1 MVAAVVGSAIALAI
15 VWSPAEFAAP
25 DDEGVIEHAALFEVS
40 EEGGDGFVD
49 GADEGAVGALDV
61 VVAVPVSGVGLDEA
75 DAFFE
80 EASGEE
86 AFPAEGIGVWI
97 SDAVGVEGA
106 LFFAFEVDEVGNF
119 HLHAVGEL
127 VGFHACCEIGVLGI
141 FAGVL
146 VVELC
151 EGIKCGT
158 LVVARLERLRFEVE
172 KRGTSGAEGGSLVE
186 GGEESTGPIF

>member
-1 MVAAVVGSAIALAI
+1 MVAAVVGSAIAFAI
-15 VWSPAEFAAP
+15 VRSTAEFAAP

-127 VGFHACCEIGVLGI
+127 VGGHACGEVAAIRAVGKV
-141 FAGVL
+141 VL
-146 VVELC
+146 VEFC
-151 EGIKCGT
+151 E
-158 LVVARLERLRFEVE
+158 EVE
-172 KRGTSGAEGGSLVE
+172 VCALSLGAHSGGPVKVKDGATGGAERGALEV
-186 GGEESTGPIF
+186 GGEEAI